1 MGKIE
6 LWWGSGRQEVKIRL
20 AILFTNDFG
29 SVTQDLKISEV
40 DLEHLFV
47 NQKSMLA
54 FSLVLLRRNL
64 LSNPKNPRCFDLRNS
79 FRDFDHCSVSDWEED
94 FSF

>member
-40 DLEHLFV
+40 DLGHLFV
-47 NQKSMLA
+47 SQNSMLA

-64 LSNPKNPRCFDLRNS
+64 FANPKNSRCFDFGDS
-79 FRDFDHCSVSDWEED
+79 FRHFDHRSISDWEED